1 MHDEKSI
8 KYKLAEKKILI
19 PLSIFL
25 FISILLISNFL
36 LGLFLELVRTTFN
49 NLLDAEPFQV
59 SWSFFFQMPI
69 LEHPIYYL
77 IVFAVASGIVAKVV
91 YDLRSSF
98 KDLNKNQKG
107 SSRFTTE
114 KELKQQYKSVP
125 EKDEF
130 YPGGGGVVISRYEE
144 SKSFNEFVQ
153 QMKKVSNAQGMEKW
167 SAIKELKKFKI
178 GKLCIDDSPVNN
190 LIIGTTRSGKGETF
204 VIPTIDVY
212 SRAKNQPS
220 IILNDPKGEL
230 YAASKET
237 LEKRGYHIE
246 VLNLLNPIE
255 SMSYNLL
262 QLVKD
267 AYKEGDYS
275 TAQALCKTLTY
286 TLYYNPNAK
295 DPFWQQCAMSLCNAM
310 ILATVDKC
318 IREGTEEKITMY
330 AVANMLSELGSTEIP
345 NEDGEL
351 ENALDMYFQALP
363 SDSVAKMQYA
373 TSNFSKGTTRGGIFT
388 QTMNG
393 LSIFTFDEIAKM
405 TSKNSVDLKRIGF
418 GKTIKGTTGPRKRVE
433 IVFPD
438 GSVESVRSDIAGR
451 FEFDFE
457 QKLKLNE
464 QIQVIDKQSGNKTIV
479 SIEEINEKTGKTKL
493 KVIEGNED
501 LFIKSIDYF
510 NKPIAIFMITP
521 DYDSSN
527 HVIASIFVR
536 QLYFILAKGASLS
549 KGGKCHREIIFM
561 LDEFGNMPAIEGMA
575 NIITVCLGR
584 NIRFNLIIQA
594 YAQLKNK
601 YGDDAPTIDGNCG
614 NTIYIL
620 TNDQETAKKISD
632 KLGNKTINTVSRSGK
647 GFSTDKSKTESVDQ
661 RPLLTPAELMALE
674 EGENVV
680 IRVIKRQDTE
690 RKRIKAT
697 PIYNTGNTK
706 LKYRWEYLSDAFDTS
721 KSILDIDIES
731 LHSDVEPK
739 SLLVSYFEEVDEEE
753 IPVEEH
759 SNNQQENNETPQE
772 NSEEVKNEEVNEDSP
787 FIPLS
792 NNDWKTKTVV
802 EFFESDINLLTLV
815 EQFFLKALNKT
826 IDEVKNESMEEFY
839 EEIRMLGHN
848 DHIEKSVYHAVT
860 SRIEKI
866 IRDLK
871 EEKAS

>member
-1 MHDEKSI
+1 
-8 KYKLAEKKILI
+8 
-19 PLSIFL
+19 
-25 FISILLISNFL
+25 
-36 LGLFLELVRTTFN
+36 
-49 NLLDAEPFQV
+49 
-59 SWSFFFQMPI
+59 
-69 LEHPIYYL
+69 
-77 IVFAVASGIVAKVV
+77 
-91 YDLRSSF
+91 
-98 KDLNKNQKG
+98 
-107 SSRFTTE
+107 
-114 KELKQQYKSVP
+114 
-125 EKDEF
+125 
-130 YPGGGGVVISRYEE
+130 
-144 SKSFNEFVQ
+144 
-153 QMKKVSNAQGMEKW
+153 
-167 SAIKELKKFKI
+167 
-178 GKLCIDDSPVNN
+178 
-190 LIIGTTRSGKGETF
+190 
-204 VIPTIDVY
+204 
-212 SRAKNQPS
+212 
-220 IILNDPKGEL
+220 
-230 YAASKET
+230 
-237 LEKRGYHIE
+237 
-246 VLNLLNPIE
+246 
-255 SMSYNLL
+255 MSYNLL

-418 GKTIKGTTGPRKRVE
+418 GKTLKGITGPRKRVE

-457 QKLKLNE
+457 QKIKLNE

-632 KLGNKTINTVSRSGK
+632 KLGNKTINTFSRSGK

-697 PIYNTGNTK
+697 PIYNTENTK
-706 LKYRWEYLSDAFDTS
+706 LKYRWEYLSDTFDTS

-753 IPVEEH
+753 IPIEEH
-759 SNNQQENNETPQE
+759 SDNQQENNETTQE
-772 NSEEVKNEEVNEDSP
+772 NNEEVKNEEVNDDSP
-787 FIPLS
+787 FIPVS
-792 NNDWKTKTVV
+792 TNDWKTKTVV

>member
-59 SWSFFFQMPI
+59 SWSFFFQMPV

-125 EKDEF
+125 EKDDF

-144 SKSFNEFVQ
+144 SKSFNDFVQ
-153 QMKKVSNAQGMEKW
+153 QMKKVSNAKGMEKW
-167 SAIKELKKFKI
+167 SAIKELKKFQI

-212 SRAKNQPS
+212 SRAENQPS

-706 LKYRWEYLSDAFDTS
+706 LKYRWEYLSDTFDTS

-772 NSEEVKNEEVNEDSP
+772 NSEEVKSEEVNEDSP